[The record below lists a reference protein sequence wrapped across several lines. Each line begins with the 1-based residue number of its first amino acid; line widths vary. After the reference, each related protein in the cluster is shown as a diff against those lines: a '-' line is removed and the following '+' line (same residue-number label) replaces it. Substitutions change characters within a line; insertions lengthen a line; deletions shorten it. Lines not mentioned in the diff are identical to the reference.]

1 MVRMLVESYFVC
13 YDNSGLLF
21 QWAWFALFALARG
34 KWWDSPGWETTHV
47 FDDG

>member
-21 QWAWFALFALARG
+21 NGLSLHFLR
-34 KWWDSPGWETTHV
+34 
-47 FDDG
+47 